1 MDWWKFGFPNT
12 TAGMNHLASSST
24 TKLAQSM
31 DYLKAI
37 NLKSFYT
44 SPSSD
49 SRVGATT
56 TSNSDGNNNSSIY
69 DMVLGSISPSQLLLE
84 NQIVTSIT
92 TQLEAKWNAYLTNT
106 LQATTMGI
114 WVGAI
119 LGAAVATGV
128 MIGMVAVMG
137 AAANSSAYSK
147 MARQW
152 QNAMTR
158 TYLNLMGH
166 NKRGAVD
173 TSKGTAAQDE
183 QSDEKEKMKLQ
194 PDDGAPTADNVSST
208 GSTTAMTS
216 ATSVSSH
223 GPLVILQGNPDNTS
237 KNSTDQCQSC
247 LDSIH
252 ADLQTRYGMSWK
264 HVRRLTA
271 YIVAGRCEAHAFRR
285 VLQEYTARA
294 TADADAAD
302 AITALPLVSILFVQQ
317 LEDENALVQVEAI
330 ATTSLQFY

>member
-1 MDWWKFGFPNT
+1 MYKR
-12 TAGMNHLASSST
+12 
-24 TKLAQSM
+24 Q
-31 DYLKAI
+31 
-37 NLKSFYT
+37 
-44 SPSSD
+44 
-49 SRVGATT
+49 
-56 TSNSDGNNNSSIY
+56 
-69 DMVLGSISPSQLLLE
+69 
-84 NQIVTSIT
+84 
-92 TQLEAKWNAYLTNT
+92 
-106 LQATTMGI
+106 
-114 WVGAI
+114 I

-173 TSKGTAAQDE
+173 TSKGTTAQDE
-183 QSDEKEKMKLQ
+183 QSDEKEKILH
-194 PDDGAPTADNVSST
+194 PDVASIADNVSST
-208 GSTTAMTS
+208 GSTTAMTT

-237 KNSTDQCQSC
+237 KNLTDQCQSC